1 MLYSKN
7 NGNQKLDFSKMIL
20 KKLWK
25 KLMKF
30 FKIRKMKRKIL
41 LLKIIIKS

>member
-7 NGNQKLDFSKMIL
+7 NGNQNIDISNINFH
-20 KKLWK
+20 KLWN